1 MISDF
6 FNPTLPPAM
15 SAIVRETAVLGFTM
29 SSERRTGALLRTL
42 AASRRG
48 GRLLELGTGT
58 GVATAWMLDGMD
70 ETSHLLTV
78 DTDAEAQEI
87 ARQHLGLDSRLEI
100 RRQNAVAVIL
110 ELPDASIDLIF
121 ADAWPGKFSH
131 LDETLAL
138 LKPGG
143 LYVIDDMLPS
153 SSWDDGHAPYVD
165 RLMEA
170 LVARKDLVLTQ
181 MDWCSGVVVAAKR

>member
-1 MISDF
+1 MIEF

-15 SAIVRETAVLGFTM
+15 TAILRETAVLGFTM

-42 AASRRG
+42 AAARRT

-58 GVATAWMLDGMD
+58 GIATAWMLDGMD
-70 ETSHLLTV
+70 EASHLLTV

-87 ARQHLGLDSRLEI
+87 ARQHLGLDPRLEI
-100 RRQNAVAVIL
+100 RRQDAVAVIL

-121 ADAWPGKFSH
+121 ADAWAGKFSH

-143 LYVIDDMLPS
+143 LYVIDDLLPS
-153 SSWDDGHAPYVD
+153 PNWDHGHTPYVD
-165 RLMEA
+165 RLLESLM
-170 LVARKDLVLTQ
+170 ARKDLVLTQ